1 MLIHIKKNVERF
13 ILYLNTPENQIQPA
27 PSSPTYSLS
36 SSDKEII
43 SKVVQGVV
51 FLGVVPSLYP
61 GVGLPMQRRS
71 KIYQTL
77 HEYITDEDINDDKR
91 MFMLK
96 KHQRLLYLSTHLLD
110 LLNLEVFSSII
121 LIKHLGDML
130 AGLIQVGFS
139 AINADGEIKVLRFSK
154 FFYCKFRNETFSSFI

>member
-1 MLIHIKKNVERF
+1 VQQDL
-13 ILYLNTPENQIQPA
+13 P
-27 PSSPTYSLS
+27 SPTYNLS

-77 HEYITDEDINDDKR
+77 HEYITDEVVNEDK
-91 MFMLK
+91 MIFMLK

-110 LLNLEVFSSII
+110 LLNLDVFSSII
-121 LIKHLGDML
+121 LTKHLGDLL
-130 AGLIQVGFS
+130 AGLVQVGFS
-139 AINADGEIKVLRFSK
+139 AINVEGEIKVLRSFHK
-154 FFYCKFRNETFSSFI
+154 NLFYQGCNSNT